1 MTPRLRHIAVHA
13 EEPRHGQFVWV
24 LSERAARTTWKEIQR
39 ADEPDATY
47 QAAMAAGLLAL
58 QALAD
63 DLDAGPR
70 TTEAAPG
77 PAEDAE
83 DTAPEDDDEADGS
96 DAPRKGPPP
105 KKSVFGFGPAR

>member
-1 MTPRLRHIAVHA
+1 MKTRLRQIAVHA
-13 EEPRHGQFVWV
+13 EEPRPGQFVWV

-47 QAAMAAGLLAL
+47 RAAMAAGLLAL

-70 TTEAAPG
+70 TTEAAPSPG
-77 PAEDAE
+77 KDA
-83 DTAPEDDDEADGS
+83 DDAASDDDEADGS